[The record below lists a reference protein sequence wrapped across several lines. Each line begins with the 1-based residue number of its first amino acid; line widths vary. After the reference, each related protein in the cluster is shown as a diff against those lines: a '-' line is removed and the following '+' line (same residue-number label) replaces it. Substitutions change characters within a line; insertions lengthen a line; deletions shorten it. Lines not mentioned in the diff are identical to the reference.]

1 MTSSAVPGALALAD
15 VFAAEGGDEGGFQA
29 PTIEEF
35 YPEPLFS
42 FSLLGADFEFTRITL
57 IMFIATAAILA
68 LLVATARKP
77 SIVPGKMQ
85 FIGESGYSL
94 VRDGIARDVVGPKGL
109 PFAPFLASLFFFIL
123 ANNAMSIIPFFQI
136 SPMSKFAFPLV
147 LAVIVWVLY
156 NWIGIR
162 EQGAAKYFKDAA
174 IPPGVP
180 IAALVLVT
188 PIELLQVFVIRPF
201 TLAVRLFANMFAGH
215 MLLVVFSLG
224 AAYLIT
230 AGGIYPVF
238 GVASFL
244 MALVMTFFE
253 LLVIILQAYV
263 FTVLT
268 ATYLNGAVEPAH

>member
-1 MTSSAVPGALALAD
+1 MTSSASALGSVL
-15 VFAAEGGDEGGFQA
+15 AAEGSGGEGFEA
-29 PTIEEF
+29 PTIAEF
-35 YPEPLFS
+35 YPEPIAE
-42 FSLLGADFEFTRITL
+42 FSLLGIDFAITRITL
-57 IMFIATAAILA
+57 ISWIATAAILA
-68 LLVATARKP
+68 FLVLAVRKP
-77 SIVPGKMQ
+77 SVVPGKLQ
-85 FIGESGYSL
+85 YLGESGYSL
-94 VRDGIARDVVGPKGL
+94 IRDGMARDVIGPKGL

-123 ANNAMSIIPFFQI
+123 ANNAMSIIPFAQI
-136 SPMSKFAFPLV
+136 SPMSKFALPLV
-147 LAVIVWVLY
+147 LAVLVWILY
-156 NWIGIR
+156 NWVGIR
-162 EQGAAKYFKDAA
+162 EQGAGRYFKDAA
-174 IPPGVP
+174 VPPGVP
-180 IAALVLVT
+180 IGALILVT

-224 AAYLIT
+224 AAYLLT